1 MIIRVLDSFSF
12 SSVFIPGILIN
23 IILVCI
29 IIAGIII
36 FFLQRER
43 KLRQRLKE
51 VAIRKDEMKE
61 LFNNAELL
69 NKNLVQENIFEK
81 EQTEMLVGKMSYE
94 IHNCVNGIIGMTN
107 ILKDTS
113 LNADQANT
121 TDTIVR
127 CAKKLLDSAHGNFD
141 TEPVA
146 QNKIINPSNYLGGSS
161 EAGWG
166 RVSHEFVKQF
176 PMSILVAEDD
186 LINQQLA
193 LKLLS
198 KLGYTAEIA
207 SNGKEA
213 LEMVSERNYDIILM
227 DVLMPEMDG
236 FEATKM
242 IRLCLDVQP
251 IIVAVTAS
259 AMSGDRDKCLEAGM
273 DDYICKPII
282 IEELAALFAKWSKEK
297 KVLL

>member
-1 MIIRVLDSFSF
+1 MLDSFNF
-12 SSVFIPGILIN
+12 SSVFIPGILVTIIVVCTIIAC
-23 IILVCI
+23 IIL
-29 IIAGIII
+29 
-36 FFLQRER
+36 FFTQREK
-43 KLRQRLKE
+43 KLKQRLGDL
-51 VAIRKDEMKE
+51 VTRRDELRE
-61 LFNNAELL
+61 LFNNAERL

-107 ILKDTS
+107 VLKDTS
-113 LNADQANT
+113 LDAEQADTA
-121 TDTIVR
+121 DSIVR
-127 CAKKLLDSAHGNFD
+127 CAKRLLESAHGNFD

-146 QNKIINPSNYLGGSS
+146 QNKIITSSNNLGGTS
-161 EAGWG
+161 EVGWG
-166 RVSHEFVKQF
+166 RISHEFVKQF

-193 LKLLS
+193 LKLLG
-198 KLGYTAEIA
+198 KLGYTADIA

-213 LEMVSERNYDIILM
+213 LEMVSNRNYDIILM
-227 DVLMPEMDG
+227 DVLMPEMDA

-251 IIVAVTAS
+251 IIIAVTAS
-259 AMSGDRDKCLEAGM
+259 AMSGDRDKCLESGM

-282 IEELAALFAKWSKEK
+282 IEELAALFSKWSKER
-297 KVLL
+297 KVML

>member
-1 MIIRVLDSFSF
+1 MITRVLDNFSF
-12 SSVFIPGILIN
+12 SGVFIPAILIDM
-23 IILVCI
+23 IVVCT
-29 IIAGIII
+29 IIAGCII
-36 FFLQRER
+36 FFVQREK
-43 KLRQRLKE
+43 KLKQRLGDLATK
-51 VAIRKDEMKE
+51 RNEMKE
-61 LFNNAELL
+61 LFNNAEQL

-94 IHNCVNGIIGMTN
+94 IHNCVNGIIGMTSV
-107 ILKDTS
+107 LKDTG
-113 LNADQANT
+113 LNAEQAKT

-127 CAKKLLDSAHGNFD
+127 CAKKLLESAHGNFD

-146 QNKIINPSNYLGGSS
+146 QNKIINQSNNLGATND
-161 EAGWG
+161 AGWG
-166 RVSHEFVKQF
+166 RISHEFVKQF

-198 KLGYTAEIA
+198 KLGYTADIA

-213 LEMVSERNYDIILM
+213 LEMVSERNYQIILM

-282 IEELAALFAKWSKEK
+282 IEELAALFAKWSKER

>member
-1 MIIRVLDSFSF
+1 MMTRMLDNFSF
-12 SSVFIPGILIN
+12 SSVFIPGILID
-23 IILVCI
+23 IIMVCI
-29 IIAGIII
+29 IIAGVII
-36 FFLQRER
+36 FFLQRE
-43 KLRQRLKE
+43 KKWKQRLGDL
-51 VAIRKDEMKE
+51 AIKKDEMKE
-61 LFNNAELL
+61 LFNNAEQL

-81 EQTEMLVGKMSYE
+81 EQTEMLVSKMSYE

-107 ILKDTS
+107 ILKDTN
-113 LNADQANT
+113 LNTEQAKT
-121 TDTIVR
+121 TDTIIR
-127 CAKKLLDSAHGNFD
+127 CSKKLLESAHGNFN

-146 QNKIINPSNYLGGSS
+146 QNKIISPSNNLGGNS
-161 EAGWG
+161 ETGWG
-166 RVSHEFVKQF
+166 RISQEFVKQF
-176 PMSILVAEDD
+176 PLNILVAEDD

-198 KLGYTAEIA
+198 KLGYTADIA
-207 SNGKEA
+207 SNGNEA

-242 IRLCLDVQP
+242 IRLCLDLQP

-282 IEELAALFAKWSKEK
+282 IEELAALFAKWSKER
-297 KVLL
+297 KVLS

>member
-1 MIIRVLDSFSF
+1 MTTYLLDSSNFF
-12 SSVFIPGILIN
+12 SVFIPGKVIN
-23 IILVCI
+23 IILICA
-29 IIAGIII
+29 IIAGLIL
-36 FFLQRER
+36 FFLQRE
-43 KLRQRLKE
+43 KKLKE
-51 VAIRKDEMKE
+51 KLGDLNIKKDELKE
-61 LFNNAELL
+61 LFNNAEQL

-81 EQTEMLVGKMSYE
+81 EQTEMLIGTMSYE

-107 ILKDTS
+107 ILKDTN
-113 LNADQANT
+113 LNPEQAKNT
-121 TDTIVR
+121 DIVIR
-127 CAKKLLDSAHGNFD
+127 CAKKLLDSAHGNFNS
-141 TEPVA
+141 EPSA
-146 QNKIINPSNYLGGSS
+146 QNKIINPSDTLGMNN
-161 EAGWG
+161 ETGWG
-166 RVSHEFVKQF
+166 KISKEFVTQF
-176 PMSILVAEDD
+176 PLNILVAEDD

-198 KLGYTAEIA
+198 KLGYTADIA
-207 SNGKEA
+207 ANGNEA
-213 LEMVSERNYDIILM
+213 LEMVSEKNYDIILM

-242 IRLCLDVQP
+242 IRLCLDTQP

-297 KVLL
+297 KVVL